1 MLTLFGCALLCE
13 TAIAQTAA
21 EAESNIFL
29 LNTAAA
35 RSDTDSDG
43 IPDAWETS
51 HGLNPAVADASGNPD
66 GDTLTNLQ
74 EYNADTDPQ
83 VFDTGVMAFAVS
95 GLFTLQ
101 TRTDAPDQD
110 GDGLPDAWEIA
121 NGLNPAVSNANADPD
136 GDGLTNL
143 DEFNGGWN
151 PQLADNAALSTSQS
165 ALFLADTGAYPG
177 GYTLDTDGDGMP
189 DWWEVKYGL
198 NRLLNDAAGNPDGDD
213 LTSLQ
218 EYLAGR
224 IPNLD
229 DLSGEVQQPSSLF
242 ALDTIGLPPDT
253 DHDGMPD
260 AWETLHGLN
269 PLVADA
275 SGDPDGDGRTNID
288 EYNAATDPQ
297 INDWLG
303 PVALASINFLL
314 DTGAYPGGYTLDTDG
329 DGIPDWWEVRY
340 GLNRLANDSTGNP
353 DGDDLNNLEE
363 YIAGTIPTLF
373 DFRYVIFA
381 TGNGF
386 TLDTGGAF
394 IDTDGDGIP
403 NWWELSYA
411 GSTSAMQAGGDID
424 GDGINNFL
432 EFTFGSNPANAARG
446 ALIYNGTM
454 AGGGAITATGL
465 PITVREG
472 NAFYALFVRRT
483 DYVAARLSYTV
494 LFCTDLTDWTPS
506 AAAPTVLA
514 NDGTYQIVGVPYP
527 ALASGKR
534 GLFFR
539 VQVSFV
545 P

>member
-1 MLTLFGCALLCE
+1 MKNLRYLRTATAVTLLSLICASARAITLLPTDDTTGTNVFTGRPPAITRTTVASASGKSTTLHVSKKFNAFIQFNVGDMSIAPNSVTQARLTLY
-13 TAIAQTAA
+13 
-21 EAESNIFL
+21 
-29 LNTAAA
+29 
-35 RSDTDSDG
+35 
-43 IPDAWETS
+43 IPT
-51 HGLNPAVADASGNPD
+51 
-66 GDTLTNLQ
+66 
-74 EYNADTDPQ
+74 
-83 VFDTGVMAFAVS
+83 
-95 GLFTLQ
+95 
-101 TRTDAPDQD
+101 
-110 GDGLPDAWEIA
+110 
-121 NGLNPAVSNANADPD
+121 
-136 GDGLTNL
+136 
-143 DEFNGGWN
+143 
-151 PQLADNAALSTSQS
+151 
-165 ALFLADTGAYPG
+165 
-177 GYTLDTDGDGMP
+177 
-189 DWWEVKYGL
+189 VKKLG
-198 NRLLNDAAGNPDGDD
+198 D
-213 LTSLQ
+213 LTLHLVTNSW
-218 EYLAGR
+218 
-224 IPNLD
+224 
-229 DLSGEVQQPSSLF
+229 
-242 ALDTIGLPPDT
+242 T
-253 DHDGMPD
+253 
-260 AWETLHGLN
+260 ET
-269 PLVADA
+269 
-275 SGDPDGDGRTNID
+275 
-288 EYNAATDPQ
+288 
-297 INDWLG
+297 
-303 PVALASINFLL
+303 F
-314 DTGAYPGGYTLDTDG
+314 TG
-329 DGIPDWWEVRY
+329 
-340 GLNRLANDSTGNP
+340 
-353 DGDDLNNLEE
+353 
-363 YIAGTIPTLF
+363 PTLF

-411 GSTSAMQAGGDID
+411 GSTSVMQAGGDID